1 MTILEG
7 LASDEP
13 SPSLA
18 NKMSC
23 AFEKTARSIAA
34 DFPRRGLVWLL
45 IGATTAWGIWF
56 LVVPLGVY
64 AVSRKAVV
72 EVQSSSIMIAAEVEG
87 RIIRS
92 DVTVG
97 RQVQQG
103 DLLIELDDADSLLAL
118 DERRTRRDGLAAQV
132 SAIEARIA
140 SEVETAAKH
149 RAAQKTLTSEYSAKE
164 RELQTKLRFAEFE
177 HAANEKLQQQNATS
191 EQEVRRS
198 LASVEAIRASIA
210 TAEVELRMM
219 IEASEIGS
227 GDRETRIAT
236 LRFEAAELATELATE
251 EAAIRREEES
261 LANRKILAS
270 SAGVIGD
277 VAENLR
283 IGAVVRPAER
293 LGSLIPEGTPR
304 VVASLPASVAGQIV
318 PGQAAKIRL
327 DGFPWTQFGIVP
339 ATVVGVGSEAI
350 DGEIRVDL
358 ILVPDPGSR
367 IPISH
372 GLTGTVEI
380 LTDEA
385 TAAILV
391 LRAAGRY
398 LRTAETLS
406 TTSGTDVTSDPPI
419 RTQI

>member
-1 MTILEG
+1 M
-7 LASDEP
+7 P
-13 SPSLA
+13 
-18 NKMSC
+18 C
-23 AFEKTARSIAA
+23 AFEKTTRSIAA
-34 DFPRRGLVWLL
+34 DFPSRGLVWLL

-56 LVVPLGVY
+56 LAVPLGVY

-87 RIIRS
+87 RIVRS
-92 DVTVG
+92 EVTVG
-97 RQVQQG
+97 RQVKQG

-118 DERRTRRDGLAAQV
+118 DERRTRRDGLAAQL
-132 SAIEARIA
+132 SAIEGRMA
-140 SEVETAAKH
+140 SEVETATKH
-149 RAAQKTLTSEYSAKE
+149 RAAQKTLTSEYLAKE
-164 RELQTKLRFAEFE
+164 RELQTKLRLAEFE
-177 HAANEKLQQQNATS
+177 HTANEKLQQQNATS

-198 LASVEAIRASIA
+198 LSAVEAIRANVVK
-210 TAEVELRMM
+210 AEVELRKM
-219 IEASEIGS
+219 IEASEIET

-236 LRFEAAELATELATE
+236 LRFEAVELATLVATE

-261 LANRKILAS
+261 LANRKILAP

-277 VAENLR
+277 VAENVW
-283 IGAVVRPAER
+283 IGAVIRPAER

-304 VVASLPASVAGQIV
+304 VVASLPAAFAGQV
-318 PGQAAKIRL
+318 VQGQAAKIRL

-350 DGEIRVDL
+350 DGEIRIDL
-358 ILVPDPGSR
+358 MLMPETSSR

-398 LRTAETLS
+398 LRTAGSRS
-406 TTSGTDVTSDPPI
+406 TSSGTDEASEPPVGNPI
-419 RTQI
+419 